1 MVYAMALPAI
11 AAVLGAA
18 SRNRFAE
25 PARQGPARL
34 MTGGRKAVCR

>member
-18 SRNRFAE
+18 SGACI
-25 PARQGPARL
+25 GW
-34 MTGGRKAVCR
+34 TGVDTRHG

>member
-18 SRNRFAE
+18 S
-25 PARQGPARL
+25 GCVHGL
-34 MTGGRKAVCR
+34 GGRTIGSPSPRGKGPRA